1 MNYRLMG
8 VLGGLIA
15 GALLGCAE
23 PDSPQDPDAS
33 SAVEATPAPEAES
46 TESCNK
52 ADGLEFLCGPVN
64 AEDLVWLGDTGM
76 LIASGMA
83 DADGTG
89 RLYAIDSAT
98 RRFVE
103 LYSPGVVTND
113 WDQEQFPDCP
123 GVPNPP
129 QFSTHG
135 LAIQRD
141 GDGYRLYATGHGA
154 REAVEVFAI
163 RPTSGWPEA
172 TWIGCV
178 TIPDGNSINSVV
190 GLPDGGFLTTRI
202 SGMGDE
208 DTQKIFAGEITG
220 FLYEWHPGGELQ
232 QVAGTDM
239 SGPNGIDLSPDGE
252 SVYVASW
259 GASEITRFSRAAGGE
274 LAREETI
281 EAGFR
286 VDNIRFTA
294 EGMLLAAGHRLA
306 DSQDCG
312 QPLCFDEWEVAE
324 LDPASGT
331 LTTLAIE
338 PPLAGFLGA
347 TVAVR
352 GGQGLWLGTFHGDRV
367 IFIPDE

>member
-1 MNYRLMG
+1 MNYLLMSMLSALLAIALMG
-8 VLGGLIA
+8 CG
-15 GALLGCAE
+15 E
-23 PDSPQDPDAS
+23 PDSTQDSAS
-33 SAVEATPAPEAES
+33 PSGAAPAQEAEA
-46 TESCNK
+46 EDSCDG

-83 DADGTG
+83 DAEGTG

-98 RRFVE
+98 KRFVE
-103 LYSPGVVTND
+103 LYSPSIATND
-113 WDQEQFPDCP
+113 WDREQFPDCP

-141 GDGYRLYATGHGA
+141 ADGYRLYATAHGA
-154 REAVEVFAI
+154 REAVEVFTIEPADD
-163 RPTSGWPEA
+163 WPEA

-178 TIPDGNSINSVV
+178 TIPDGNGINSVV

-202 SGMGDE
+202 SGTGDE
-208 DTQKIFAGEITG
+208 DSEKIFAGEITG
-220 FLYEWHPGGELQ
+220 FLYEWHPGGELVK
-232 QVAGTDM
+232 VAGTEM

-259 GASEITRFSRAAGGE
+259 GASEITRFSRAADGE
-274 LAREETI
+274 LTRAETI
-281 EAGFR
+281 PAGFR
-286 VDNIRFTA
+286 VDNVRFTA
-294 EGMLLAAGHRLA
+294 GGTLLAAGHRLA
-306 DSQDCG
+306 EAQDCG
-312 QPLCFDEWEVAE
+312 QPLCFEEWEVAE

-331 LTTLAIE
+331 LTTLAVE
-338 PPLAGFLGA
+338 PPHAGFLGA
-347 TVAVR
+347 TVALR